1 MSRRQAASPAAARG
15 VEPMQNANET
25 SPPRLSSASSG
36 HYRGKLW
43 AWVIAGL
50 LSTLPGAALAQQM
63 FIYPSRGQ
71 SEERQQRDKYECNQW
86 AVEQT
91 GFDPSNPPPMQ
102 GYGEYQPPP
111 PPMQPPRGG
120 GLFGGAFR
128 GAALGA
134 VGGAIG
140 GNAGEGAAIGAATG
154 GLFGAMRR
162 RERMAEFEQEQSSY
176 QMQVASVQS
185 RQRAAY
191 ASRHQAFTRA
201 MKACLQGRGY
211 TVE

>member
-1 MSRRQAASPAAARG
+1 M
-15 VEPMQNANET
+15 
-25 SPPRLSSASSG
+25 
-36 HYRGKLW
+36 
-43 AWVIAGL
+43 IAGL
-50 LSTLPGAALAQQM
+50 LSALPEAASAQQM

-71 SEERQQRDKYECNQW
+71 TEERQQRDKYECNQW

-102 GYGEYQPPP
+102 SYGEYQPP

-128 GAALGA
+128 GAALGS

-162 RERMAEFEQEQSSY
+162 RERMAEFEQQQSSY

-191 ASRHQAFTRA
+191 ASQHRAFTRA
-201 MKACLQGRGY
+201 MKACLSGRGY

>member
-1 MSRRQAASPAAARG
+1 MRDGRRDSCDCAAAPAQRRG
-15 VEPMQNANET
+15 AG
-25 SPPRLSSASSG
+25 RLPV
-36 HYRGKLW
+36 W
-43 AWVIAGL
+43 AVAGL
-50 LSTLPGAALAQQM
+50 LAAVPVAASAQQM

-71 SEERQQRDKYECNQW
+71 AQEQQHRDKYECNQW

-91 GFDPSNPPPMQ
+91 GFDPSNPPPAQ
-102 GYGEYQPPP
+102 SYGGYQPPP
-111 PPMQPPRGG
+111 PTMPQGG

-134 VGGAIG
+134 IGGAIG

-154 GLFGAMRR
+154 GLFGGMRR
-162 RERMAEFEQEQSSY
+162 RERMMEYEREQSAY

-185 RQRAAY
+185 RQRSAA
-191 ASRHQAFTRA
+191 ASQRHAFTRA

>member
-1 MSRRQAASPAAARG
+1 MK
-15 VEPMQNANET
+15 NANET
-25 SPPRLSSASSG
+25 FQPRLSSASSG
-36 HYRGKLW
+36 RHHGKLW
-43 AWVIAGL
+43 AWAIAGL
-50 LSTLPGAALAQQM
+50 LSALPGAASAQQM

-71 SEERQQRDKYECNQW
+71 SEERQKQDKYECDQW

-102 GYGEYQPPP
+102 SYGEYQPPP
-111 PPMQPPRGG
+111 PQMQPPRGG

-128 GAALGA
+128 GAALGSI
-134 VGGAIG
+134 GGAIG

-191 ASRHQAFTRA
+191 GSQHRAFTRA
-201 MKACLQGRGY
+201 MKACLSGRGY